1 MGLPLLTVTGPAAR
15 LTDQR
20 RPSAREVRP
29 GVGVHGLDIRGSL
42 VVETA
47 HNFYPETLA
56 YATVSRLFQGSGQ
69 GRCLDSQVGT
79 GIQQQC
85 IQPLISFDLL
95 YDIYVLE
102 CTIR

>member
-1 MGLPLLTVTGPAAR
+1 MTAWGESGFPAR
-15 LTDQR
+15 L
-20 RPSAREVRP
+20 
-29 GVGVHGLDIRGSL
+29 L

-69 GRCLDSQVGT
+69 GRCLDSQVGA

-85 IQPLISFDLL
+85 IQPLISLDLL

-102 CTIR
+102 CIIR